1 MHKVEPQ
8 EDGQFCVFK
17 TLPIESIEKTAVQQ
31 CVHRFVF
38 VYLYLYLYLHL
49 YLYLYFYQPVVITNL
64 IVRVDKQCY
73 FSYTTTYTPTTED
86 VCSENYKKKCFIEYT
101 QTRSEHFWIYPDQIF
116 TFVSPIYPLC
126 PMIPIS
132 KMVIQCGGDD
142 REVLPP
148 DGTTLCPAGL
158 WRGTRRSMEF
168 DFTWFLPQYICINF
182 NWYIFHRRNL
192 WWCLYTVHTKSQL
205 CWDICII

>member
-1 MHKVEPQ
+1 MSLKRKKKQKKEKDQNRKKKHHRKLHKVEPQ

-101 QTRSEHFWIYPDQIF
+101 QTRSEHF
-116 TFVSPIYPLC
+116 
-126 PMIPIS
+126 
-132 KMVIQCGGDD
+132 
-142 REVLPP
+142 
-148 DGTTLCPAGL
+148 
-158 WRGTRRSMEF
+158 
-168 DFTWFLPQYICINF
+168 
-182 NWYIFHRRNL
+182 
-192 WWCLYTVHTKSQL
+192 
-205 CWDICII
+205 